1 MKSVIVDR
9 KGAELEVKRSGIVV
23 DGQHIPFR
31 LIDMLVLAAETSMS
45 SKTLLAISKE
55 RIPVLMMTKNSSHF
69 CLTLPLEAKN
79 GELKMAQYTSIVSNR
94 LEFARYYLEEKVKSH
109 ARHLRSLGISLELQ
123 PWLLKIAQAGEIG
136 ELLGVEGSF
145 SRLYFKHYFSLLPAT
160 LHKGKR
166 SKRPPED
173 PVNAILSYLYTW
185 FYHLITARLYLHG
198 FDAALSYLHEPFRSH
213 NGLSSDML
221 EVFRADINRQVLE
234 WFIEK
239 KLTLEDFS
247 RKNGVWMRYE
257 SRKELWP
264 ALKSFS
270 DVLSPRI
277 DDEIALLRSAIS

>member
-9 KGAELEVKRSGIVV
+9 KGAALEVKRSGIVV
-23 DGQHIPFR
+23 DGRHIPFR

-45 SKTLLAISKE
+45 SKTLLAIAKE

-79 GELKMAQYTSIVSNR
+79 GELKMAQYASIVSSR
-94 LEFARYYLEEKVKSH
+94 LEFARYYLEEKTRSH
-109 ARHLRSLGISLELQ
+109 ARHLGSFGIALELQ
-123 PWLLKIAQAGEIG
+123 PWLQKIAQAAEVG
-136 ELLGVEGSF
+136 ELLGIEGSF
-145 SRLYFKHYFSLLPAT
+145 SRLYFKHYFSLLPTT

-173 PVNAILSYLYTW
+173 PVNALLSYLYTW
-185 FYHLITARLYLHG
+185 LYHLITARLYMHG

-213 NGLSSDML
+213 NGLSSDIL
-221 EVFRADINRQVLE
+221 EVFRADVNRQVFE
-234 WFIEK
+234 WFTDK
-239 KLTLEDFS
+239 TLTLDDFT

-257 SRKELWP
+257 SRKALWP
-264 ALKSFS
+264 ALKSFN
-270 DVLSPRI
+270 DALMPRI